1 MDSASNTCSARR
13 ACSGRASA
21 GGTCVNGQSATNGLR
36 GAECT
41 NGQVLSTYTSL
52 RERRIYAANAA
63 VQRWQ
68 RIWCACGVGMP
79 AGRGQMRRAA
89 FGGILVGEC
98 V

>member
-1 MDSASNTCSARR
+1 MDSAGNTCSARR

-21 GGTCVNGQSATNGLR
+21 GDEGQSA
-36 GAECT
+36 T

-68 RIWCACGVGMP
+68 RIWCACGVVAPQSG
-79 AGRGQMRRAA
+79 GQAQA
-89 FGGILVGEC
+89 SCACWHII
-98 V
+98 